1 MENKIDK
8 EKYWLE
14 LIVDYLAGR
23 ASEERGSE
31 LMLWIS
37 ESEDNKQ
44 YYDHVKEVYDSLEIL
59 KAKSQFDK
67 DRAYNLFIQRVR
79 EEQRKQESIPVQI
92 SNTESPEQYG
102 TRYSRKTLL
111 WIVTTAASLALIL
124 GLSIPYFTKN
134 TVTSYPSKV
143 LVESPRG
150 EKSKIYLPD
159 GTLVWLNSGSQL
171 AYYTDFNSGN
181 RKVLLE
187 GEAFFD
193 VSENKELPFDVYAGN
208 LKIQVLGTSF
218 NVNSYGEERNTVV
231 SLLEGQVAVMTAQ
244 DEKLLSK
251 IHPQQ
256 KIVVDK
262 TTGKYE
268 LLSCDADMDGIW
280 RYGQLKINNDPMSQ
294 VIAKMERWYGVNI
307 NLEGKQRSER
317 YWLTIKTESL
327 TEILELIN
335 KITPIGYQ
343 IKGEEVIIRYK

>member
-1 MENKIDK
+1 MDNKIDK

-23 ASEERGSE
+23 ASEESSKE

-37 ESEDNKQ
+37 QSTDNKL
-44 YYDHVKEVYDSLEIL
+44 YYEHVKEVYNSLEVI

-67 DRAYNLFIQRVR
+67 DRAYNLFLERVR
-79 EEQRKQESIPVQI
+79 GEQSKEQSGQI
-92 SNTESPEQYG
+92 QQAQSPENNKA
-102 TRYSRKTLL
+102 RYSRKTLV
-111 WIVTTAASLALIL
+111 WVVSAAASVALII
-124 GLSIPYFTKN
+124 GLSIPYLTKN
-134 TVTSYPSKV
+134 TVTIPPAKV

-150 EKSKIYLPD
+150 EKSKVYLPD

-171 AYYTDFNSGN
+171 VYYTDFNSKN
-181 RKVLLE
+181 RKVLLQ

-193 VSENKELPFDVYAGN
+193 VSENKELPFDVYAN
-208 LKIQVLGTSF
+208 DLKIEVLGTSF
-218 NVNSYGEERNTVV
+218 NVNSYNEEKNTVI

-244 DEKLLSK
+244 DDKLLSK

-262 TTGKYE
+262 TTNNYE

-335 KITPIGYQ
+335 KITPISYY
-343 IKGEEVIIRYK
+343 IKGEEVTIRYK

>member
-8 EKYWLE
+8 EKYWLG

-23 ASEERGSE
+23 ASEECIKE
-31 LMLWIS
+31 LILWIS
-37 ESEDNKQ
+37 ESEDNRQ
-44 YYDHVKEVYDSLEIL
+44 YYEHIEEIYNSLKII

-67 DRAYNLFIQRVR
+67 DRAYNLFIERVR
-79 EEQRKQESIPVQI
+79 EEQRKQD
-92 SNTESPEQYG
+92 SPTMEIFHTKTPEYNEV
-102 TRYSRKTLL
+102 RYNRKTLL
-111 WIVTTAASLALIL
+111 WITTLAASLALII
-124 GLSIPYFTKN
+124 GLTIPYLTKN

-193 VSENKELPFDVYAGN
+193 VSENKELPFDVHAGN

-218 NVNSYGEERNTVV
+218 NVNSYGTEKNTVV

-262 TTGKYE
+262 ATGNYE

>member
-8 EKYWLE
+8 EEYWLE
-14 LIVDYLAGR
+14 LIVDSLAGR
-23 ASEERGSE
+23 ASKERSKE
-31 LMLWIS
+31 LTHWIS
-37 ESEDNKQ
+37 ESADNKQ
-44 YYDHVKEVYDSLEIL
+44 YYDHVKKIYDSLEII
-59 KAKSQFDK
+59 KSRSPFNK
-67 DRAYNLFIQRVR
+67 DRAYNLFIERVR
-79 EEQRKQESIPVQI
+79 EEQRKQEYVSVPALNVEIA
-92 SNTESPEQYG
+92 EQNKVG
-102 TRYSRKTLL
+102 YSRKTLI
-111 WIVTTAASLALIL
+111 WMTTAAASLALII
-124 GLSIPYFTKN
+124 GLSIPFLTKN
-134 TVTSYPSKV
+134 AGIAPPSKV

-193 VSENKELPFDVYAGN
+193 VSKNKELPFDVYAGN
-208 LKIQVLGTSF
+208 LKIEVLGTSF
-218 NVNSYGEERNTVV
+218 NVNSYNEDKNTVI
-231 SLLEGQVAVMTAQ
+231 SLLEGQVAVMDAQ
-244 DEKLLSK
+244 NEKLLSK
-251 IHPQQ
+251 IFPQQ
-256 KIVVDK
+256 KIVVDR
-262 TTGKYE
+262 TTNNYE

-307 NLEGKQRSER
+307 NLEGKQLSER

-335 KITPIGYQ
+335 KITPISYQ
-343 IKGEEVIIRYK
+343 IKGEEVTIRYR